1 MGVFIVG
8 KTDTVVRYRNL
19 AQRWEE
25 RAARA
30 PNEGGRERCSQLADA
45 YRSLV
50 SVLAGDDARPH
61 DQAG

>member
-1 MGVFIVG
+1 MFIVG
-8 KTDTVVRYRNL
+8 KSDTVVRYRTL
-19 AQRWEE
+19 AQRWDE

-30 PNEGGRERCSQLADA
+30 PNEGGRERCSQLAEA

-50 SVLAGDDARPH
+50 SVLANDDARPH